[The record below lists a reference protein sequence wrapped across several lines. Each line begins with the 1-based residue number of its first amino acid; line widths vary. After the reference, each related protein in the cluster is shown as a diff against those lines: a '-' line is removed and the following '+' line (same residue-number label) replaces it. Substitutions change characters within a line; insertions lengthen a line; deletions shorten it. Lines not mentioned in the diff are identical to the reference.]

1 MLGLSKRG
9 GRGDPSQIMIIDD
22 AGDAAPLHR
31 GRIFVLALMALFT
44 AGAAVSLRPAT
55 AVHMRMDY
63 LDALDKARAG
73 EMIGTVLGAAFAGFA
88 ITLFLVSAVLAR
100 VGFGRALVAAAV
112 LMPLGF
118 ILVGHADALGVS
130 PYHGLLI
137 GMVVQGLG
145 WGLVET
151 VINPL
156 TSALYP
162 EDRVSRLSILH
173 AWYPAGVVAGSLIGL
188 FGDSAGL
195 SWRWMYVPLGLL
207 CLVFGIMALREN
219 LPDVSRST
227 DAPVTPGEMIKA
239 TLKSPGIFLW
249 VVLMMFTASTE
260 LAPGQWV
267 DVALSQIVGMRGIL
281 LLAYVSGLMFV
292 MRHFA
297 GPLVKR
303 LSNVGLLIFS
313 AVLSSVGLYGLGLA
327 QDPAGALIAS
337 TAWGFGVSYFWPTML
352 ATVAERYP
360 RSGTMVFGLMGS
372 AGALSVYIVLP
383 TLGVIYDQAKLAA
396 AHGDAQLAATA
407 QGQQLHDI
415 LTAAAAASF
424 RAAALIPLCL
434 VVIFSL
440 IALADRMR
448 NAK

>member
-1 MLGLSKRG
+1 
-9 GRGDPSQIMIIDD
+9 MIIDD
-22 AGDAAPLHR
+22 AAGAAPLNR

-44 AGAAVSLRPAT
+44 AGAAVSLRAAT
-55 AVHMRMDY
+55 AVHMRTDY

-88 ITLFLVSAVLAR
+88 ITLFLVSTVLAR
-100 VGFGRALVAAAV
+100 VGFGRALVAAAT
-112 LMPLGF
+112 LLFLGF
-118 ILVGHADALGVS
+118 VIVGHAGSLGVS
-130 PYHGLLI
+130 PYYGLLI

-173 AWYPAGVVAGSLIGL
+173 AWYPAGVVVGSLIGI
-188 FGDSAGL
+188 FGDQAGL
-195 SWRWMYVPLGLL
+195 SWRLMYVPLGLL
-207 CLVFGIMALREN
+207 CIVFGVMALKER
-219 LPDVSRST
+219 LPDVGLST
-227 DAPVTPGEMIKA
+227 DAPVTPGEMIRA
-239 TLKSPGIFLW
+239 TLHSPTIFLW

-260 LAPGQWV
+260 FAPGQWV

-313 AVLSSVGLYGLGLA
+313 AVFATVGLYGLSLA
-327 QDPAGALIAS
+327 HDPASALIAA
-337 TAWGFGVSYFWPTML
+337 TGWGFGVCYFWPTML

-372 AGALSVYIVLP
+372 AGALSTYVVLP
-383 TLGVIYDQAKLAA
+383 ALGAIYDRAKLAA
-396 AHGDAQLAATA
+396 AHGDAQLAANA
-407 QGQQLHDI
+407 QGQELHDI

-424 RAAALIPLCL
+424 RAVALIPLCL
-434 VVIFSL
+434 IVIFSL
-440 IALADRMR
+440 IAVADRMR
-448 NAK
+448 KPK

>member
-1 MLGLSKRG
+1 
-9 GRGDPSQIMIIDD
+9 MIIDD
-22 AGDAAPLHR
+22 AGSAAPLHR
-31 GRIFVLALMALFT
+31 GRIFVLALLALFT
-44 AGAAVSLRPAT
+44 AGAAVSLRAAT
-55 AVHMRMDY
+55 AVHMRADY

-100 VGFGRALVAAAV
+100 VGFGRALVAAAT
-112 LMPLGF
+112 LLFLGF
-118 ILVGHADALGVS
+118 IIVGHASSLGVS
-130 PYHGLLI
+130 SYHGLLI
-137 GMVVQGLG
+137 GMLVQGLG

-173 AWYPAGVVAGSLIGL
+173 AWYPAGVVAGSLIGI
-188 FGDSAGL
+188 FGDQAGL
-195 SWRWMYVPLGLL
+195 SWRLMYVPLGVL
-207 CLVFGIMALREN
+207 CVIFGIMAMKEK
-219 LPDVSRST
+219 LPDVSLST
-227 DAPVTPGEMIKA
+227 DAPVTPGEMIRA
-239 TLKSPGIFLW
+239 TLHSPTIFLW

-260 LAPGQWV
+260 FAPGQWV

-313 AVLSSVGLYGLGLA
+313 AAFATAGLYGLSLA
-327 QDPAGALIAS
+327 RDPAGALIAA
-337 TAWGFGVSYFWPTML
+337 TGWGFGVCYFWPTML

-360 RSGTMVFGLMGS
+360 RSGTMVFGMMGS
-372 AGALSVYIVLP
+372 AGALSTYVVLP
-383 TLGVIYDQAKLAA
+383 TLGTIYDRAKLAA
-396 AHGDAQLAATA
+396 THGDAQLAANA
-407 QGQQLHDI
+407 QGQELHDI

-424 RAAALIPLCL
+424 RAVALIPLCL
-434 VVIFSL
+434 IVIFSA

-448 NAK
+448 KPK

>member
-1 MLGLSKRG
+1 
-9 GRGDPSQIMIIDD
+9 MIIDD
-22 AGDAAPLHR
+22 AAGAAPLNR

-44 AGAAVSLRPAT
+44 AGAAVSLRAAT
-55 AVHMRMDY
+55 AVHMRTDY

-88 ITLFLVSAVLAR
+88 ITLFLVSTVLAR
-100 VGFGRALVAAAV
+100 VGFGRALVAAAT
-112 LMPLGF
+112 LLFLGF
-118 ILVGHADALGVS
+118 VIVGHAGSLGVS
-130 PYHGLLI
+130 PYNGLLI

-173 AWYPAGVVAGSLIGL
+173 AWYPAGVVAGSLIGI
-188 FGDSAGL
+188 FGDQAGL
-195 SWRWMYVPLGLL
+195 SWRLMYVPLGLL
-207 CLVFGIMALREN
+207 CVIFGVMAMKER
-219 LPDVSRST
+219 LPDVSLST
-227 DAPVTPGEMIKA
+227 DAPVTPGEMIRA
-239 TLKSPGIFLW
+239 TLHSPTIFLW

-260 LAPGQWV
+260 FAPGQWV

-313 AVLSSVGLYGLGLA
+313 AAFATVGLYGLSLA
-327 QDPAGALIAS
+327 RDPAGALLAA
-337 TAWGFGVSYFWPTML
+337 TGWGFGVCYFWPTML

-360 RSGTMVFGLMGS
+360 RRGTMVFGLMGS
-372 AGALSVYIVLP
+372 AGALSTYVVLP
-383 TLGVIYDQAKLAA
+383 TLGAIYDRAKLAA
-396 AHGDAQLAATA
+396 AHGDAQLAASA
-407 QGQQLHDI
+407 QGQELHDI

-424 RAAALIPLCL
+424 RAVALIPLCL
-434 VVIFSL
+434 IVIFSL
-440 IALADRMR
+440 IALVDRMR
-448 NAK
+448 KPK

>member
-1 MLGLSKRG
+1 
-9 GRGDPSQIMIIDD
+9 
-22 AGDAAPLHR
+22 
-31 GRIFVLALMALFT
+31 
-44 AGAAVSLRPAT
+44 AGAAVSLRAAT
-55 AVHMRMDY
+55 AVHMRTDY

-100 VGFGRALVAAAV
+100 VGFGRALVAAAT
-112 LMPLGF
+112 LLFLGF
-118 ILVGHADALGVS
+118 VIVGHAGALGIS
-130 PYHGLLI
+130 PYYGLLI

-162 EDRVSRLSILH
+162 ENRVSRLSILH
-173 AWYPAGVVAGSLIGL
+173 AWYPAGVVAGSLIGI
-188 FGDSAGL
+188 FGDQAGL
-195 SWRWMYVPLGLL
+195 SWRLMYVPLGLL
-207 CLVFGIMALREN
+207 CIVFGVMAMKER
-219 LPDVSRST
+219 LPDVGLST
-227 DAPVTPGEMIKA
+227 DAPVTPGEMIRA
-239 TLKSPGIFLW
+239 TLHSPTIFLW

-260 LAPGQWV
+260 FAPGQWV

-313 AVLSSVGLYGLGLA
+313 AAFATVGLYGLSLA
-327 QDPAGALIAS
+327 HDPASALIAA
-337 TAWGFGVSYFWPTML
+337 TGWGFGVCYFWPTML

-360 RSGTMVFGLMGS
+360 RSGTMVFGMMGS
-372 AGALSVYIVLP
+372 AGALSTYVVLP
-383 TLGVIYDQAKLAA
+383 TLGAIYDRAKLAA
-396 AHGDAQLAATA
+396 AHGDAQLAASA
-407 QGQQLHDI
+407 QGQELHDI

-424 RAAALIPLCL
+424 RAVALIPLCL
-434 VVIFSL
+434 IVIFSL

-448 NAK
+448 KPK